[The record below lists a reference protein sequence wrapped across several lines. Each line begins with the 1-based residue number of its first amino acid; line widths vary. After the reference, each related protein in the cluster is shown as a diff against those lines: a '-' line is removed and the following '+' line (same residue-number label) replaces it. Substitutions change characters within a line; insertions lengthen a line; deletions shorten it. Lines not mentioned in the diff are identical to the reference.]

1 MKSKLPNNLK
11 RGLKVFGMVVGIA
24 LLSRPVNGI
33 LKKNLPK
40 STISDE
46 FPASYQMYIDNLK
59 EVYPNAKFKAVY
71 TGLSW
76 DTVLKHE
83 SYETNK
89 RISTVPK
96 SYDAVWKM
104 NGENIKIDGSFVAA
118 SKSAVAYVIDPR
130 NSLYKNRVFQFEGLS
145 YNEHITT
152 DVIEKVIAGSPMVGT
167 YAKKYKNAGV
177 WIDMDLSYSEIIN
190 KVGQELKVSS
200 VYIASRM
207 IQETSGD
214 IINNGSVNGSNATYP
229 GVYNFFNIGSTP
241 NADGTGS
248 VVNGL
253 KHAKSQG
260 WTTPYLSIYGGVNK
274 IKSSYIQYGQ
284 DTVYFQKFD
293 VNNPYGNAAALMA
306 YQYQTNILA
315 PISESKISY
324 NAYKKL
330 DMLDTPF
337 IFYIPVYNNM
347 PEDPAPYPAGDTA
360 VFEEDNTRVY
370 LDDTTTNGKE
380 TFNIRSS
387 ANSELENVIYTF
399 TEESNDPN
407 ERVIFTRTKK
417 GNGYDWDYVEA
428 KIDGKV
434 VKGYVWKDYVQTY
447 EYTKVESIT
456 LDKTEATIEEG
467 DKLTIVA
474 TVLPNEARFK
484 EIIWTTSDANVLTVE
499 NGVVTTTGIGTATVT
514 ATTEDQGKVATVQV
528 TVKEKTYDITL
539 DKEEY
544 TVEAGEQI
552 EPVITT
558 KNIESYTLKVS
569 DETKAEVIDNKIIKG
584 LAEGEIEIEVH
595 ASNVELV
602 KKAKLTVTP
611 MQYVITLDKEE
622 YEVEVDSLVEPI
634 VTLKNIEGYT
644 LEVVDTTKAIVEDN
658 KIKGVS
664 EGETI
669 LRVLGTGTEIVKE
682 VKLTVLPK
690 EYKITLDKEEYT
702 VRVTKY
708 VEPIVTLK
716 NIESYTLEVVDTTKA
731 IVEDNKI
738 KGVEVGETTLRVLGN
753 GTEIVKEVKLTVLP
767 NESVSI
773 DESIKFDET
782 TKQLSGIPETTT
794 VLDFKSKIEVEGL
807 KVEIKDV
814 NNKELTDES
823 LIGTGTTIT
832 FLREDNTEYDKLTVI
847 VYGDVNGDGYIF
859 ANDYVLIKNY
869 IMGEGDL
876 TDIGM
881 TAADVSRDTFVYAND
896 YVLIK
901 NYIMGEGNIAQ

>member
-24 LLSRPVNGI
+24 LLSNSVNGI
-33 LKKNLPK
+33 LKKNLPTSK
-40 STISDE
+40 ISDE
-46 FPASYQMYIDNLK
+46 FPESYQMYIDNLK
-59 EVYPNAKFKAVY
+59 VVYPNAKFKAVY
-71 TGLSW
+71 TGLKW
-76 DTVLKHE
+76 NTVLKHE
-83 SYETNK
+83 SYDTNK

-118 SKSAVAYVIDPR
+118 SKSAVAYVMDPR

-145 YNEHITT
+145 YNEHITPE
-152 DVIEKVIAGSPMVGT
+152 VIEKVIAGSPMVGT

-214 IINNGSVNGSNATYP
+214 IINNGSVNGSNKTYP

-248 VVNGL
+248 VTNGL

-274 IKSSYIQYGQ
+274 IKSTYIQYGQ

-337 IFYIPVYNNM
+337 IFYIPVYENM

-360 VFEEDNTRVY
+360 VFEVDNTRVY
-370 LDDTTTNGKE
+370 LDDTTTKGKE
-380 TFNIRSS
+380 SFNIRSS

-399 TEESNDPN
+399 TETSSDPD
-407 ERVIFTRTKK
+407 ERIIFTRTKK

-456 LDKTEATIEEG
+456 LDQTEATIEEG

-474 TVLPNEARFK
+474 TILPNEARFK
-484 EIIWTTSDANVLTVE
+484 EVIWTTSDANVLTVE

-611 MQYVITLDKEE
+611 MSRVITLDKEE
-622 YEVEVDSLVEPI
+622 YEVEVDSLVEPV

-644 LEVVDTTKAIVEDN
+644 LEVLDTTKAIVEDN
-658 KIKGVS
+658 KIKGLA

-716 NIESYTLEVVDTTKA
+716 NIESYTLEIVDTTKA

-738 KGVEVGETTLRVLGN
+738 KGVEVGETILRVLGT

-767 NESVSI
+767 NEAYTI
-773 DESIKFDET
+773 DENITDTENVLTNISTSTTVETLLTKIQIEGLTIKFT
-782 TKQLSGIPETTT
+782 N
-794 VLDFKSKIEVEGL
+794 EVGT
-807 KVEIKDV
+807 
-814 NNKELTDES
+814 ELTSDKKV
-823 LIGTGTTIT
+823 GTGTKVT
-832 FLREDNTEYDKLTVI
+832 FVREDGTTFAEKTIVI
-847 VYGDVNGDGYIF
+847 RGDVTGDG
-859 ANDYVLIKNY
+859 LINSA
-869 IMGEGDL
+869 DL
-876 TDIGM
+876 LKIVKYLKGTTTLNT
-881 TAADVSRDTFVYAND
+881 TAADPTKDNLVNSADLLKIVKHLKGTS
-896 YVLIK
+896 LIDFK
-901 NYIMGEGNIAQ
+901 

>member
-456 LDKTEATIEEG
+456 LDKTEVIIEEG

-622 YEVEVDSLVEPI
+622 YEVEVDSLVEPV
-634 VTLKNIEGYT
+634 VTLKNIEAYT
-644 LEVVDTTKAIVEDN
+644 LEVVDNTKAIVEDN
-658 KIKGVS
+658 KIKGVA
-664 EGETI
+664 EGETV
-669 LRVLGTGTEIVKE
+669 LRVLGTGTKIVKE

-731 IVEDNKI
+731 IVEDNKV

-753 GTEIVKEVKLTVLP
+753 GTEIVKEVKLVVLP
-767 NESVSI
+767 NESYMI
-773 DESIKFDET
+773 DESITDTENVLT
-782 TKQLSGIPETTT
+782 NISTSTT
-794 VLDFKSKIEVEGL
+794 VETLLSKIQIEGL
-807 KVEIKDV
+807 TIKVTNESGT
-814 NNKELTDES
+814 ELTNEKNV
-823 LIGTGTTIT
+823 GTGTKVMFVKEDGTTFAEKTI
-832 FLREDNTEYDKLTVI
+832 VI
-847 VYGDVNGDGYIF
+847 RGDVTGDG
-859 ANDYVLIKNY
+859 LINSA
-869 IMGEGDL
+869 DL
-876 TDIGM
+876 LKIVKYLKGTSELNIK
-881 TAADVSRDTFVYAND
+881 AADATIDDLVNSADLLKIVKHLKGTS
-896 YVLIK
+896 LIDFK
-901 NYIMGEGNIAQ
+901 

>member
-11 RGLKVFGMVVGIA
+11 RGLKVFGMIVGIA
-24 LLSRPVNGI
+24 LLSNPVNAI
-33 LKKNLPK
+33 LKKNLPTSK
-40 STISDE
+40 ISDE
-46 FPASYQMYIDNLK
+46 FPESYQMYIDNLK
-59 EVYPNAKFKAVY
+59 VVYPNAKFKAVY
-71 TGLSW
+71 TGLKW
-76 DTVLKHE
+76 NTVLKHE
-83 SYETNK
+83 SYDTNK

-96 SYDAVWKM
+96 SYSAAWKM

-118 SKSAVAYVIDPR
+118 SKSAVAYVMDPR

-214 IINNGSVNGSNATYP
+214 IINNGSINGSNATYP

-248 VVNGL
+248 VTNGL

-274 IKSSYIQYGQ
+274 IKSTYIKYGQ

-293 VNNPYGNAAALMA
+293 VNNPYGNATALMA

-324 NAYKKL
+324 AAYKKL
-330 DMLDTPF
+330 DMLEDTPF
-337 IFYIPVYNNM
+337 IFYIPVYENM

-360 VFEEDNTRVY
+360 VFDKDNTRVY
-370 LDDTTTNGKE
+370 LDDTTTKGKE
-380 TFNIRSS
+380 SFNIRSS
-387 ANSELENVIYTF
+387 ANSELDNIIYTF
-399 TEESNDPN
+399 TETSNDPD
-407 ERVIFTRTKK
+407 ERIIFTRTKI

-428 KIDGKV
+428 KIDGKLI
-434 VKGYVWKDYVQTY
+434 KGYVWKDYVQTY

-456 LDKTEATIEEG
+456 LDKTEAIIEEG

-474 TVLPNEARFK
+474 TILPNEARFK
-484 EIIWTTSDANVLTVE
+484 EVIWTTSDANVLTVE
-499 NGVVTTTGIGTATVT
+499 NGEITTVGIGTATVT

-602 KKAKLTVTP
+602 KKVKLTVTP
-611 MQYVITLDKEE
+611 MQYTITLDKEE
-622 YEVEVDSLVEPI
+622 YEVEVDSLVEPV

-644 LEVVDTTKAIVEDN
+644 LEVVDEAKAIVEEN
-658 KIKGVS
+658 KIKGVA
-664 EGETI
+664 EGETV
-669 LRVLGTGTEIVKE
+669 LRVLGTGTDVVKE

-716 NIESYTLEVVDTTKA
+716 NIESYTLEVVDEAKA
-731 IVEDNKI
+731 IVEDNKV
-738 KGVEVGETTLRVLGN
+738 KGLEIGETTLRVLGT

-767 NESVSI
+767 NESYTI
-773 DESIKFDET
+773 DESIIDTENVLT
-782 TKQLSGIPETTT
+782 NIQTSTT
-794 VLDFKSKIEVEGL
+794 VETLLSKIQIEGL
-807 KVEIKDV
+807 SIKVTNESGT
-814 NNKELTDES
+814 ELTADKKV
-823 LIGTGTTIT
+823 GTGTKVT
-832 FLREDNTEYDKLTVI
+832 FVREDGTTYAEKEIVI
-847 VYGDVNGDGYIF
+847 RGDVTGDG
-859 ANDYVLIKNY
+859 LINSA
-869 IMGEGDL
+869 DL
-876 TDIGM
+876 LKIVKYLKGT
-881 TAADVSRDTFVYAND
+881 TTLNTKAADATIDNLVNSADLLKIVKHLKGTS
-896 YVLIK
+896 LIDFK
-901 NYIMGEGNIAQ
+901 

>member
-1 MKSKLPNNLK
+1 
-11 RGLKVFGMVVGIA
+11 
-24 LLSRPVNGI
+24 
-33 LKKNLPK
+33 
-40 STISDE
+40 
-46 FPASYQMYIDNLK
+46 
-59 EVYPNAKFKAVY
+59 
-71 TGLSW
+71 
-76 DTVLKHE
+76 
-83 SYETNK
+83 
-89 RISTVPK
+89 
-96 SYDAVWKM
+96 
-104 NGENIKIDGSFVAA
+104 
-118 SKSAVAYVIDPR
+118 
-130 NSLYKNRVFQFEGLS
+130 
-145 YNEHITT
+145 
-152 DVIEKVIAGSPMVGT
+152 
-167 YAKKYKNAGV
+167 
-177 WIDMDLSYSEIIN
+177 
-190 KVGQELKVSS
+190 
-200 VYIASRM
+200 
-207 IQETSGD
+207 
-214 IINNGSVNGSNATYP
+214 
-229 GVYNFFNIGSTP
+229 
-241 NADGTGS
+241 
-248 VVNGL
+248 
-253 KHAKSQG
+253 
-260 WTTPYLSIYGGVNK
+260 
-274 IKSSYIQYGQ
+274 
-284 DTVYFQKFD
+284 
-293 VNNPYGNAAALMA
+293 
-306 YQYQTNILA
+306 
-315 PISESKISY
+315 
-324 NAYKKL
+324 
-330 DMLDTPF
+330 
-337 IFYIPVYNNM
+337 M

-456 LDKTEATIEEG
+456 LDKTEVIIEEG

-622 YEVEVDSLVEPI
+622 YEVEVDSLVEPV
-634 VTLKNIEGYT
+634 VTLKNIEAYT
-644 LEVVDTTKAIVEDN
+644 LEVVDNTKAIVEDN
-658 KIKGVS
+658 KIKGVA
-664 EGETI
+664 EGETV
-669 LRVLGTGTEIVKE
+669 LRVLGTGTKIVKE

-731 IVEDNKI
+731 IVEDNKV

-753 GTEIVKEVKLTVLP
+753 GTEIVKEVKLVVLP
-767 NESVSI
+767 NESYMI
-773 DESIKFDET
+773 DESITDTENVLT
-782 TKQLSGIPETTT
+782 NISTSTT
-794 VLDFKSKIEVEGL
+794 VETLLSKIQIEGL
-807 KVEIKDV
+807 TIKVTNESGT
-814 NNKELTDES
+814 ELTNEKNV
-823 LIGTGTTIT
+823 GTGTKVMFVKEDGTTFAEKTI
-832 FLREDNTEYDKLTVI
+832 VI
-847 VYGDVNGDGYIF
+847 RGDVTGDG
-859 ANDYVLIKNY
+859 LINSA
-869 IMGEGDL
+869 DL
-876 TDIGM
+876 LKIVKYLKGTSELNIK
-881 TAADVSRDTFVYAND
+881 AADATIDDLVNSADLLKIVKHLKGTS
-896 YVLIK
+896 LIDFK
-901 NYIMGEGNIAQ
+901 

>member
-260 WTTPYLSIYGGVNK
+260 WTTPYLSIYGGVNR
-274 IKSSYIQYGQ
+274 IKSTYIQYGQ

-569 DETKAEVIDNKIIKG
+569 DETKAEVLDNKIIKG

-622 YEVEVDSLVEPI
+622 YEVEVDSLVEPV
-634 VTLKNIEGYT
+634 VTLKNIEAYT
-644 LEVVDTTKAIVEDN
+644 LEVEDTTKAIVEDN
-658 KIKGVS
+658 KIKGLA

-682 VKLTVLPK
+682 VKLKVLPK

-738 KGVEVGETTLRVLGN
+738 KGVEVGETILRVLGT

-767 NESVSI
+767 NEAYTI
-773 DESIKFDET
+773 DESITDTENVLT
-782 TKQLSGIPETTT
+782 NISTSTT
-794 VLDFKSKIEVEGL
+794 VETLLSKIQIEGL
-807 KVEIKDV
+807 TIKVTNEAST
-814 NNKELTDES
+814 ELTNEKNV
-823 LIGTGTTIT
+823 GTGTKVT
-832 FLREDNTEYDKLTVI
+832 FVREDGTTFAEKTIVI
-847 VYGDVNGDGYIF
+847 RGDVTGDG
-859 ANDYVLIKNY
+859 LINSA
-869 IMGEGDL
+869 DL
-876 TDIGM
+876 LKIVKYLKGTTTLNT
-881 TAADVSRDTFVYAND
+881 TAADPTKDNLVNSADLLKIVKHLKGTS
-896 YVLIK
+896 LIDFK
-901 NYIMGEGNIAQ
+901 

>member
-11 RGLKVFGMVVGIA
+11 KGLKVFGMIVGIA
-24 LLSRPVNGI
+24 LLSNPVNAI
-33 LKKNLPK
+33 LKKNLPTSK
-40 STISDE
+40 ISDE
-46 FPASYQMYIDNLK
+46 FPESYQMYIDNLK
-59 EVYPNAKFKAVY
+59 VVYPNAKFKAVY
-71 TGLSW
+71 TGLKW
-76 DTVLKHE
+76 NTVLKHE
-83 SYETNK
+83 SYDTNK

-96 SYDAVWKM
+96 SYSAAWKM

-118 SKSAVAYVIDPR
+118 SKSAVAYVMDPR

-190 KVGQELKVSS
+190 KVGSELKVSS

-214 IINNGSVNGSNATYP
+214 IINNGSINGSNATYP

-248 VVNGL
+248 VTNGL

-274 IKSSYIQYGQ
+274 IKSTYIKYGQ

-293 VNNPYGNAAALMA
+293 VNNPYGNATALMA

-324 NAYKKL
+324 AAYKKL
-330 DMLDTPF
+330 DMLEDTPF
-337 IFYIPVYNNM
+337 IFYIPVYENM

-360 VFEEDNTRVY
+360 VFEADNTRVY
-370 LDDTTTNGKE
+370 LDDTTTKGKE
-380 TFNIRSS
+380 TFKIRAS
-387 ANSELENVIYTF
+387 ANSELDNVIYEI
-399 TEESNDPN
+399 TETSNDPD
-407 ERVIFTRTKK
+407 ERTILTRTKK
-417 GNGYDWDYVEA
+417 GNGYDWDYVEV
-428 KIDGKV
+428 KIDGKLI
-434 VKGYVWKDYVQTY
+434 KGYVWKDYVQTY

-474 TVLPNEARFK
+474 TILPNEARFK
-484 EIIWTTSDANVLTVE
+484 EVIWTTSDANVLTVE
-499 NGVVTTTGIGTATVT
+499 NGEVTTVGIGTATVT

-544 TVEAGEQI
+544 TVETGEQI

-584 LAEGEIEIEVH
+584 LVEGEIEIEVH

-602 KKAKLTVTP
+602 KKAKLIVTP
-611 MQYVITLDKEE
+611 MQYTITLDKEE

-644 LEVVDTTKAIVEDN
+644 LEVVDEAKAIVEEN
-658 KIKGVS
+658 KIKGVA
-664 EGETI
+664 EGETV
-669 LRVLGTGTEIVKE
+669 LRVLGTGTDVVKE

-690 EYKITLDKEEYT
+690 EYKITLDKEEYI

-716 NIESYTLEVVDTTKA
+716 NIESYTLEVVDEAKA

-738 KGVEVGETTLRVLGN
+738 KGLEVGETTLRVLGT

-767 NESVSI
+767 NESYTI
-773 DESIKFDET
+773 DESIIDTENVLT
-782 TKQLSGIPETTT
+782 NIQTSTT
-794 VLDFKSKIEVEGL
+794 VETLLSKIQVEGL
-807 KVEIKDV
+807 SIKVTNEAGT
-814 NNKELTDES
+814 ELTGDNKV
-823 LIGTGTTIT
+823 GTGTKVT
-832 FLREDNTEYDKLTVI
+832 FVREDGTTYVEKEIVI
-847 VYGDVNGDGYIF
+847 RGDVTGDG
-859 ANDYVLIKNY
+859 LINSA
-869 IMGEGDL
+869 DL
-876 TDIGM
+876 LKIVKYLKGT
-881 TAADVSRDTFVYAND
+881 TTLNTKAADATIDNLVNSADLLKIVKHLKGTS
-896 YVLIK
+896 LIDFK
-901 NYIMGEGNIAQ
+901 

>member
-83 SYETNK
+83 SYETNQ

-104 NGENIKIDGSFVAA
+104 NGKNIKIDGSFVAA
-118 SKSAVAYVIDPR
+118 SKAAVAYVIDPR

-274 IKSSYIQYGQ
+274 IKSTYIQYGQ

-544 TVEAGEQI
+544 TVEVGEQI

-584 LAEGEIEIEVH
+584 LTEGEIEIEVH

-611 MQYVITLDKEE
+611 MSRVITLDKEE
-622 YEVEVDSLVEPI
+622 YEVEVDSLVEPV

-644 LEVVDTTKAIVEDN
+644 LEVVDNTKAIVEDN
-658 KIKGVS
+658 KIKGVA

-682 VKLTVLPK
+682 VKLTILPK

-738 KGVEVGETTLRVLGN
+738 KGVEVGETILKVLGT
-753 GTEIVKEVKLTVLP
+753 GTEIVKEVKLVVLP
-767 NESVSI
+767 NESYAI
-773 DESIKFDET
+773 DESITDTENVLT
-782 TKQLSGIPETTT
+782 NISTSTT
-794 VLDFKSKIEVEGL
+794 VETLLSKIQIEGL
-807 KVEIKDV
+807 TIKVTNESGT
-814 NNKELTDES
+814 ELTNEKNV
-823 LIGTGTTIT
+823 GTGTKVIFVKEDGTTFAEKTI
-832 FLREDNTEYDKLTVI
+832 VI
-847 VYGDVNGDGYIF
+847 RGDVTGDG
-859 ANDYVLIKNY
+859 LINSA
-869 IMGEGDL
+869 DL
-876 TDIGM
+876 LKIVKYLKGTSELNIK
-881 TAADVSRDTFVYAND
+881 AADATIDDLVNSADLLKIVKHLKGTS
-896 YVLIK
+896 LIDFK
-901 NYIMGEGNIAQ
+901 